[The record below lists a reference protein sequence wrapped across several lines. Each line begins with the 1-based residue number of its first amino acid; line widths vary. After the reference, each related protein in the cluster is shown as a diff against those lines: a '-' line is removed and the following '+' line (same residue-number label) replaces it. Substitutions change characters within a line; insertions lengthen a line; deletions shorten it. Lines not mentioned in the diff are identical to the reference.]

1 MREYLVTLLLAAALC
16 YVVTPFVRSLAI
28 KVGAVAQIR
37 TRDIHTTPT
46 PRWGGLAMWIAMAL
60 TFAMVNHLSLV
71 GKSFGRESLGI
82 FLAATLLVAIGL
94 VDDRFELD
102 ALTKLAGQALA
113 AGILLIFGIQVLW
126 LPINGVITLP
136 PSIGQLV
143 TVMIVLVTINAVN
156 FIDGLDGLA
165 AGIGAISGAAFFAFA
180 YLLAVIYGFSR
191 AGAPS
196 LITAVIIG
204 VCIGFLPHNVHPA
217 KIFMGDSGS
226 MFLGLLLAASAI
238 TLTGQIDPN
247 AISAEKLGPTLLPL
261 MLPLAVLAIPLIDL
275 FSAIFRRLRAGQ
287 SPFSSDKEHMHH
299 RILRAGNS
307 HLRTTLIMYLWT
319 ATIAF
324 PVVVS
329 AFAQLWV
336 AAIVAGAMLAFTLYY
351 SKSGVGVSAK
361 ATKSRRTTSNGST
374 RSHIYRRHYR
384 HWNIWICQR
393 TSRFKWSTPCSSC
406 CLDLFFGSY
415 PRLKDF
421 T

>member
-165 AGIGAISGAAFFAFA
+165 AGIVAISGAAFFAFA

-204 VCIGFLPHNVHPA
+204 ICIGFLPHNVHPA

-299 RILRAGNS
+299 RILRAGNT

-336 AAIVAGAMLAFTLYY
+336 AAIVAGTMLAFTLYY

-361 ATKSRRTTSNGST
+361 ATK
-374 RSHIYRRHYR
+374 
-384 HWNIWICQR
+384 
-393 TSRFKWSTPCSSC
+393 
-406 CLDLFFGSY
+406 
-415 PRLKDF
+415 
-421 T
+421 

>member
-16 YVVTPFVRSLAI
+16 YVITPFVRTWAL
-28 KVGAVAQIR
+28 KFGAVAHVR

-46 PRWGGLAMWIAMAL
+46 PRWGGLAMWISMAL
-60 TFAMVNHLSLV
+60 TFAIVNHLSLV
-71 GKSFGRESLGI
+71 GKSFSRETLGI

-94 VDDRFELD
+94 IDDRFELD

-143 TVMIVLVTINAVN
+143 TVLIVLVTINAVN

-165 AGIGAISGAAFFAFA
+165 AGIVAISGAAFFAFA

-204 VCIGFLPHNVHPA
+204 ICIGFLPHNAHPA

-261 MLPLAVLAIPLIDL
+261 ALPFAVLAIPLIDL
-275 FSAIFRRLRAGQ
+275 FSAIIRRLRAGQ

-324 PVVVS
+324 PVTVS
-329 AFAQLWV
+329 AFTPLWV
-336 AAIVAGAMLAFTLYY
+336 AGLVATAMLTFTLIYAKRG
-351 SKSGVGVSAK
+351 KSSDVHS
-361 ATKSRRTTSNGST
+361 
-374 RSHIYRRHYR
+374 I
-384 HWNIWICQR
+384 
-393 TSRFKWSTPCSSC
+393 
-406 CLDLFFGSY
+406 
-415 PRLKDF
+415 
-421 T
+421 

>member
-1 MREYLVTLLLAAALC
+1 MREYLVTLLIAASLC
-16 YVVTPFVRSLAI
+16 YVVTPFIRTLAL
-28 KVGAVAQIR
+28 KFGAVAKIR
-37 TRDIHTTPT
+37 KRDIHTTPT

-82 FLAATLLVAIGL
+82 FLAATLLVAMGL
-94 VDDRFELD
+94 IDDRFELD

-113 AGILLIFGIQVLW
+113 AGILLLYGIQVLW

-143 TVMIVLVTINAVN
+143 TVLIVLITINAVN

-165 AGIGAISGAAFFAFA
+165 AGVVAISGAAFFAFA
-180 YLLAVIYGFSR
+180 YLLAVIYGFNR

-204 VCIGFLPHNVHPA
+204 LCLGFLPHNAHPA

-261 MLPLAVLAIPLIDL
+261 ALPFAVLAIPLIDL
-275 FSAIFRRLRAGQ
+275 FSSIFRRLRAGQ
-287 SPFSSDKEHMHH
+287 SPFSADKEHLHH
-299 RILRAGNS
+299 RIMRAGNS
-307 HLRTTLIMYLWT
+307 QMRTAAILYLWT

-329 AFAQLWV
+329 AFAPLW
-336 AAIVAGAMLAFTLYY
+336 ASAIVAGLMLSFTIFY
-351 SKSGVGVSAK
+351 SRNGVAVYDK
-361 ATKSRRTTSNGST
+361 AIK
-374 RSHIYRRHYR
+374 
-384 HWNIWICQR
+384 
-393 TSRFKWSTPCSSC
+393 
-406 CLDLFFGSY
+406 
-415 PRLKDF
+415 
-421 T
+421 

>member
-16 YVVTPFVRSLAI
+16 YVVTPFVRTLAL
-28 KVGAVAQIR
+28 KFGAVAQIR

-60 TFAMVNHLSLV
+60 TFAMVSHLSLV
-71 GKSFGRESLGI
+71 GKSFGRETLGI

-143 TVMIVLVTINAVN
+143 TVMIVLITINAVN

-165 AGIGAISGAAFFAFA
+165 AGIVAISGAAFFAFA

-204 VCIGFLPHNVHPA
+204 VCIGFLPHNAHPA

-261 MLPLAVLAIPLIDL
+261 MLPFAVLAIPLIDL
-275 FSAIFRRLRAGQ
+275 FSAIFRRLRAGH

-299 RILRAGNS
+299 RILRAGNT

-351 SKSGVGVSAK
+351 SKSGVTRDVAR
-361 ATKSRRTTSNGST
+361 TK
-374 RSHIYRRHYR
+374 
-384 HWNIWICQR
+384 
-393 TSRFKWSTPCSSC
+393 
-406 CLDLFFGSY
+406 
-415 PRLKDF
+415 
-421 T
+421 

>member
-1 MREYLVTLLLAAALC
+1 MREYLVTLLIAASLC
-16 YVVTPFVRSLAI
+16 YVVTPFIRTLAL
-28 KVGAVAQIR
+28 KFGAVAKIR
-37 TRDIHTTPT
+37 KRDIHTTPT

-82 FLAATLLVAIGL
+82 FLAATLLVAMGL
-94 VDDRFELD
+94 IDDRFELD

-113 AGILLIFGIQVLW
+113 AGILLLYGIQVLW

-136 PSIGQLV
+136 PSIGQLA
-143 TVMIVLVTINAVN
+143 TVLIVLITINAVN

-165 AGIGAISGAAFFAFA
+165 AGVVAISGAAFFAFA
-180 YLLAVIYGFSR
+180 YLLAVIYGFNR

-204 VCIGFLPHNVHPA
+204 LCIGFLPHNAHPA

-261 MLPLAVLAIPLIDL
+261 ALPFAVLAIPLIDL
-275 FSAIFRRLRAGQ
+275 FSSIIRRLRAGQ
-287 SPFSSDKEHMHH
+287 SPFSADKEHLHH
-299 RILRAGNS
+299 RIMRAGNS
-307 HLRTTLIMYLWT
+307 QMRTAAILYLWT

-329 AFAQLWV
+329 AFAPLW
-336 AAIVAGAMLAFTLYY
+336 ASAIVAGLMLSFTIFY
-351 SKSGVGVSAK
+351 SRNGVAVYDK
-361 ATKSRRTTSNGST
+361 AIK
-374 RSHIYRRHYR
+374 
-384 HWNIWICQR
+384 
-393 TSRFKWSTPCSSC
+393 
-406 CLDLFFGSY
+406 
-415 PRLKDF
+415 
-421 T
+421 

>member
-1 MREYLVTLLLAAALC
+1 MREYLVTLILAAALC
-16 YVVTPFVRSLAI
+16 YVVTPFVRTLAL
-28 KVGAVAQIR
+28 KFGAVAQIR

-165 AGIGAISGAAFFAFA
+165 AGIVAISGAAFFAFA

-204 VCIGFLPHNVHPA
+204 VCIGFLPHNAHPA

-336 AAIVAGAMLAFTLYY
+336 AAIVAGAMLAFTMYY
-351 SKSGVGVSAK
+351 SKSGVTVSGK
-361 ATKSRRTTSNGST
+361 STK
-374 RSHIYRRHYR
+374 
-384 HWNIWICQR
+384 
-393 TSRFKWSTPCSSC
+393 
-406 CLDLFFGSY
+406 
-415 PRLKDF
+415 
-421 T
+421 